1 MPGTLINNPWHGS
14 RDEATA
20 RQTKTLES
28 KHTPRRGRDW
38 VNGSDDVPDSPAR
51 LGRRAFAARLFD
63 CYGGYNPFNADGDEF
78 ESDDGLDCCY

>member
-1 MPGTLINNPWHGS
+1 M
-14 RDEATA
+14 
-20 RQTKTLES
+20 
-28 KHTPRRGRDW
+28 
-38 VNGSDDVPDSPAR
+38 NGSDDVPDSPAR